1 MIRRIR
7 GLLRRRKPLTLD
19 QRLAEYNRRTTQYL
33 EQLRRGEPLP

>member
-7 GLLRRRKPLTLD
+7 GLLD